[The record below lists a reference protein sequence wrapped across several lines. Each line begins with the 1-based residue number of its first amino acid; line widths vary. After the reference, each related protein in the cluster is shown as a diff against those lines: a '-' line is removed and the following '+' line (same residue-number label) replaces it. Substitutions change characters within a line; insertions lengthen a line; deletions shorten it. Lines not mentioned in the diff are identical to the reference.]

1 MPKLQK
7 LLALPAFSTLLAGL
21 LLLAAPQAH
30 ANLITNGDFSGFGTG
45 WTLTQGNS
53 CSAVGFVTGN
63 PGIAAKLNAC
73 GGIGADPGS
82 DPRVSQTV
90 SGLTVGNTYVLQ
102 WDEALYDTS
111 NPDSLASF
119 GVYLNNVLLVAN
131 GSNTI
136 NWQTYSQSFVA
147 AASTI
152 TFTFAAEINN
162 TDISYKLDNI
172 SLNSD
177 VPEPAS
183 LALFGL
189 ALAGIG
195 LARRRKG

>member
-7 LLALPAFSTLLAGL
+7 LLALPAFSTILAAL

-30 ANLITNGDFSGFGTG
+30 ANLITNGDFTNFNAG
-45 WTLTQGNS
+45 WTLSQGNS
-53 CSAVGFVTGN
+53 CSAVGFVVGN
-63 PGIAAKLNAC
+63 PGIAVKLNAC
-73 GGIGADPGS
+73 GGVGADPGT

-111 NPDSLASF
+111 NPDSITSF
-119 GVYLNNVLLVAN
+119 GVYLDNVLLVAN
-131 GSNTI
+131 ASNTI
-136 NWQTYSQSFVA
+136 NWQTYSQSFIA
-147 AASTI
+147 TASTI
-152 TFTFAAEINN
+152 TFTFAAELNN
-162 TDISYKLDNI
+162 TDISYKLDNV
-172 SLNSD
+172 SLNSG

-189 ALAGIG
+189 ALAGLG
-195 LARRRKG
+195 LSRRRKS